1 MDENRNVPYIVY
13 ESAMVR
19 AERTI
24 KKLTIIAVVALVLMF
39 ITNVAWI
46 YEWTIFDTYSYS
58 YAQDGQGVN
67 NVNLG
72 TQGDVLNG
80 TESTNQSETETERK

>member
-24 KKLTIIAVVALVLMF
+24 KKLTIVAVVALVLMF
-39 ITNVAWI
+39 ITNLAWL
-46 YEWTIFDTYSYS
+46 YEWTQFDTISYE
-58 YAQDGQGVN
+58 QDGEGVN

-80 TESTNQSETETERK
+80 AESQSTQETER

>member
-24 KKLTIIAVVALVLMF
+24 KRLTTIAIIAIVLMF
-39 ITNVAWI
+39 VSNFAWM
-46 YEWTIFDTYSYS
+46 YEWSKFDTISYE
-58 YAQDGQGVN
+58 QDGEGVN

-80 TESTNQSETETERK
+80 TEGKSETETER

>member
-1 MDENRNVPYIVY
+1 MDENRSVPYIVY

-24 KKLTIIAVVALVLMF
+24 KKLTIVAVVALVLMF
-39 ITNVAWI
+39 VTNIAWI
-46 YEWTIFDTYSYS
+46 YEWTQFDTISYE
-58 YAQDGQGVN
+58 QDGKGVN

-80 TESTNQSETETERK
+80 TEGKSETETER